1 MINGYPTEEE
11 LRGRINRQLEWRNAS
26 QTAALIWHG
35 YLSALLE
42 WGLLDVAAH
51 DRLIALLPPGGSKE
65 VYELF
70 VDKPLTSEQEREIDE
85 QESRRD
91 VDWR

>member
-1 MINGYPTEEE
+1 
-11 LRGRINRQLEWRNAS
+11 
-26 QTAALIWHG
+26 
-35 YLSALLE
+35 
-42 WGLLDVAAH
+42 
-51 DRLIALLPPGGSKE
+51 LLPPGGSKE